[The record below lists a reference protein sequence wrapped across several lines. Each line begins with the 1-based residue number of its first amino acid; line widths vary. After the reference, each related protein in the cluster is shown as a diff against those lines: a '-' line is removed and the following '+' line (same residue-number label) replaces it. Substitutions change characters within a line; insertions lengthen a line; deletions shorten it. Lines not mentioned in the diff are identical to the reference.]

1 MAYESNSKGLGFSV
15 LAGFKGSGL
24 RNQASNYGVLA
35 ANRHFGI
42 TGVVLPTIVVAI
54 PSVDVFALVPST
66 TGVQTTCPLHRGLPI
81 SMCSRCQCP

>member
-1 MAYESNSKGLGFSV
+1 MSQWLGLSVFRSSELGWWLTSPILRVWVFSV

-35 ANRHFGI
+35 VNRHFGI

-54 PSVDVFALVPST
+54 PSVHGIRLRA
-66 TGVQTTCPLHRGLPI
+66 
-81 SMCSRCQCP
+81 